1 MARILLKRG
10 NLDKDGR
17 KAQRE
22 EGCLQARGNGPRGNQ
37 TCSHLDLALPD
48 CRTVSKGIAVV

>member
-1 MARILLKRG
+1 MACILLKRG

-22 EGCLQARGNGPRGNQ
+22 EKRAVCKLGETAPEETRPAHTLILCFQ
-37 TCSHLDLALPD
+37 TAEL
-48 CRTVSKGIAVV
+48 